1 MKQKL
6 IQQQIQ
12 KIVPLQLMLARLSQL
27 RQGELERAI
36 LEEVEKNPLLEI
48 GGQENDICGQE
59 EYAADKTTRWSDIPS
74 SYRSSAAADM
84 TEYPQAQQIDFFDR
98 LLIQVRESGIS
109 DEELRI
115 AEEIIGNLDEDG
127 FLSDTPVENIAYKLS
142 VTPEKV
148 EKVLRHIQKTGPPGI
163 AARDLRECMLLQL
176 QEYQDTPYILEII
189 KYHFDDFLEGRFDK
203 IQKDLHLSD
212 REMET
217 ARKKIARLN
226 PRPAAGHDDFLKQSI
241 IPDIL
246 LREKDGKFY
255 IALNDSGTPALHFAE
270 TYLHLMNKKDTD
282 TKTRRYLNNRHR
294 EAEWFMRAI
303 AQRKQSM
310 LAVAKSIVHRQ
321 HDFLKG
327 ERENPVPLT
336 MREVA
341 EDTGL
346 DISTVSRIVNGK
358 YMLGPSGLFEL
369 RFFFSERAGRKDNV
383 KVSTRDLKKDLLT
396 LIEDEDKSSPLSD
409 EALQKKLEA
418 GGYTIAR
425 RTVAK
430 YREQLNIPGSRA
442 RREKYKKKET

>member
-6 IQQQIQ
+6 TQQQIQ
-12 KIVPLQLMLARLSQL
+12 KIVPLQLMLARLSRL

-48 GGQENDICGQE
+48 GAQENLISGQE
-59 EYAADKTTRWSDIPS
+59 EYAADKTAQWSGIPS
-74 SYRSSAAADM
+74 SYGRSAAAEM
-84 TEYPQAQQIDFFDR
+84 GEYPQAQQVDFFER
-98 LLIQVRESGIS
+98 LLMQVRESGIS

-127 FLSDTPVENIAYKLS
+127 FLSDTPIENIAYKLS
-142 VTPEKV
+142 VTPEKA
-148 EKVLRHIQKTGPPGI
+148 EKVLRHIQRTGPPGI

-176 QEYQDTPYILEII
+176 SEHRDKPYVLEMI
-189 KYHFDDFLEGRFDK
+189 KYYFDDFLEGRFDK

-212 REMET
+212 SEMEA
-217 ARKKIARLN
+217 ARKRIARLN
-226 PRPAAGHDDFLKQSI
+226 PKPAAGHDDFLKQSI

-255 IALNDSGTPALHFAE
+255 IALNDTGTPALRFAE
-270 TYLHLMNKKDTD
+270 TYLHLMDKRDTD
-282 TKTRRYLNNRHR
+282 AETRRYLNKQHR
-294 EAEWFMRAI
+294 EAEWFMQAI

-310 LAVAKSIVHRQ
+310 LAVAQSIVRRQ

-327 ERENPVPLT
+327 ERENPLPLA

-358 YMLGPSGLFEL
+358 YLLGPSGLFEL
-369 RFFFSERAGRKDNV
+369 RFFFSERAGRKDNAE
-383 KVSTRDLKKDLLT
+383 VSTRDLKKDLQA

-418 GGYTIAR
+418 EGYAIAR

-430 YREQLNIPGSRA
+430 YREQLDIPGSRA
-442 RREKYKKKET
+442 RREKYKKKES